1 MYSSFILIKLSVD
14 TVKLLPQASDDYN
27 PYLITVLQ
35 YLMSMGIYNL
45 PRGKNQNCAR
55 LHFIETY
62 NVQTENTNAN
72 TAAAVKPTRTKKKQK
87 KGKKINSEACEIY
100 PLLKLF
106 KTSSTILSFV
116 NTLLS

>member
-45 PRGKNQNCAR
+45 PRGKKQNCAR
-55 LHFIETY
+55 LHFIETC

-72 TAAAVKPTRTKKKQK
+72 TAAAVKPTRMKKKQK
-87 KGKKINSEACEIY
+87 KGKKINSEACETH

-106 KTSSTILSFV
+106 KTFSTILSFV
-116 NTLLS
+116 NMLLS